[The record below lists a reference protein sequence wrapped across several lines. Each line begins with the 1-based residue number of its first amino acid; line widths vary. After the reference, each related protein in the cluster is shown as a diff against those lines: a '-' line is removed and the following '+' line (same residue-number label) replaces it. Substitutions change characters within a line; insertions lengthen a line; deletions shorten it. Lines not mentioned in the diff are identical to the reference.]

1 MAKDWF
7 DEHIIIDFGD
17 SEKNKQQAEELND
30 KLKEKLEEEF
40 TDAERS

>member
-1 MAKDWF
+1 MTKDWF

-17 SEKNKQQAEELND
+17 SEKNKQKAEELKD

>member
-1 MAKDWF
+1 MAKNWF

-17 SEKNKQQAEELND
+17 SEKNKQQAEELKD

-40 TDAERS
+40 TDAEGS

>member
-17 SEKNKQQAEELND
+17 SEKNKQQAEELKD
-30 KLKEKLEEEF
+30 KLKEKLDEEF
-40 TDAERS
+40 SDADRS